1 LFTLLL
7 EKGSDV
13 NALNYCSQVDLC
25 DFFFSGLHKF
35 DLSTLLIFVQENQT
49 NVKICHIEMMI
60 LTALAS
66 NAMLNKML

>member
-1 LFTLLL
+1 
-7 EKGSDV
+7 V
-13 NALNYCSQVDLC
+13 I
-25 DFFFSGLHKF
+25 FFSGLHKF